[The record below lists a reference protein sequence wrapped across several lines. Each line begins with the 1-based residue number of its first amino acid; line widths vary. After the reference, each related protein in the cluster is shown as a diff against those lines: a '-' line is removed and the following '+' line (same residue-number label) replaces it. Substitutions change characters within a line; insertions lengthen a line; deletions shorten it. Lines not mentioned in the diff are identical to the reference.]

1 MKVSIIEMYCFIS
14 LLLLLL
20 LLLFLPL
27 LLVSIFSTHLSWGR
41 SSLLTYSLYQKILNE
56 KLISDAI
63 VNSLMLFF
71 LSVWYYERASKK
83 IYCALSLAC
92 ILSRTHARS
101 FGQVTQRFVLF
112 CFVLFCFVFFS
123 WRLLPFDTLRRQQRK
138 SGHVLVCEKK
148 IKTSLTV
155 SRSIPVKSDSYYW
168 LQHSTTLIS
177 SGL

>member
-20 LLLFLPL
+20 LFLLL

-83 IYCALSLAC
+83 NILCTFPRVYPLS
-92 ILSRTHARS
+92 HARS

-112 CFVLFCFVFFS
+112 CFVLFCFFF
-123 WRLLPFDTLRRQQRK
+123 LK
-138 SGHVLVCEKK
+138 SATIRHSTEAAKKIRTCLGLWKK

-168 LQHSTTLIS
+168 LQHSATLIS

>member
-20 LLLFLPL
+20 LLLLLFLLL

-92 ILSRTHARS
+92 ILSRTHDPLGRS
-101 FGQVTQRFVLF
+101 RNVLF

-123 WRLLPFDTLRRQQRK
+123 WRVLPFDTLRRQQRK
-138 SGHVLVCEKK
+138 SGHALVCEK
-148 IKTSLTV
+148 
-155 SRSIPVKSDSYYW
+155 R
-168 LQHSTTLIS
+168 
-177 SGL
+177 

>member
-1 MKVSIIEMYCFIS
+1 M
-14 LLLLLL
+14 
-20 LLLFLPL
+20 
-27 LLVSIFSTHLSWGR
+27 VSIFSTHLSWGR

-92 ILSRTHARS
+92 ILSRTHDPLGRS
-101 FGQVTQRFVLF
+101 RNVLF
-112 CFVLFCFVFFS
+112 CFVLFCFVFFF
-123 WRLLPFDTLRRQQRK
+123 LK
-138 SGHVLVCEKK
+138 SATIRHSTEAAKKIRTCLGLWKK

-168 LQHSTTLIS
+168 LQHSATLIS

>member
-83 IYCALSLAC
+83 HIVHFPSRVSSLART
-92 ILSRTHARS
+92 ILWPGHATFCS
-101 FGQVTQRFVLF
+101 VLF
-112 CFVLFCFVFFS
+112 CFFFFLEECYHLKIRTCLGL
-123 WRLLPFDTLRRQQRK
+123 W
-138 SGHVLVCEKK
+138 KK

-155 SRSIPVKSDSYYW
+155 SRSIPIKSDSYYW
-168 LQHSTTLIS
+168 LQHSATLIS

>member
-20 LLLFLPL
+20 LLLLLFLLL

-83 IYCALSLAC
+83 IYCALSPAC
-92 ILSRTHARS
+92 ILSRTHDPLGRS
-101 FGQVTQRFVLF
+101 RNVLF

-123 WRLLPFDTLRRQQRK
+123 WRVLPFDTLRRQQRK
-138 SGHVLVCEKK
+138 SGHVLVCEKDK
-148 IKTSLTV
+148 NILNC
-155 SRSIPVKSDSYYW
+155 IAIDSC
-168 LQHSTTLIS
+168 QVR
-177 SGL
+177 